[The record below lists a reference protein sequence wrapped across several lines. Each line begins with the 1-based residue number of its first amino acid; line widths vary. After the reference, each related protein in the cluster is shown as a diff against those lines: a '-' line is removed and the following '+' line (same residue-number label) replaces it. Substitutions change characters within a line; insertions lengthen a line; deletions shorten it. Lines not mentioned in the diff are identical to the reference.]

1 MNAVSQEI
9 IVIKLVYFQCIFVDV
24 KLIAFTYL

>member
-1 MNAVSQEI
+1 MNAVSQE